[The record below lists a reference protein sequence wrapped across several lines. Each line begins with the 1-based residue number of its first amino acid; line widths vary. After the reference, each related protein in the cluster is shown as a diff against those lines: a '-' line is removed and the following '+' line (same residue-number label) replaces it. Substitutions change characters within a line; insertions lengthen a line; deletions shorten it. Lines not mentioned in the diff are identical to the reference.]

1 MPKGI
6 HVVSISSDGNHP
18 SRIAPDLAIAN
29 EPDIA
34 NFEVFRPLA
43 EGEPDPGQLPEEQ
56 IDVPM
61 QSNPPS
67 LVPSLVSS
75 QVEVVTEK
83 HNAGCA
89 GHACATC
96 TKIWHHDYDCSAR
109 EQKPAL
115 CPECCA
121 QSAVEIN
128 RSQTIEQIAQLSSQN
143 LTGRETIECMLE
155 HEQFVVHEL
164 IYDPKT
170 KVEYPDW
177 MERVNNH
184 RRDIARNI
192 EKWKIRDL
200 ATSKAVMRK
209 HAEDVSKLTPEE
221 VEQYKRDA
229 RRSKTA
235 SSAPEKKDKTAK
247 APKQL
252 DAKTAYDK
260 MLKGLMTEIKSKRKA
275 KGLADLDDDA
285 VIAQAEK
292 KYKMMNEEEE

>member
-1 MPKGI
+1 
-6 HVVSISSDGNHP
+6 
-18 SRIAPDLAIAN
+18 
-29 EPDIA
+29 
-34 NFEVFRPLA
+34 
-43 EGEPDPGQLPEEQ
+43 
-56 IDVPM
+56 
-61 QSNPPS
+61 
-67 LVPSLVSS
+67 
-75 QVEVVTEK
+75 
-83 HNAGCA
+83 
-89 GHACATC
+89 
-96 TKIWHHDYDCSAR
+96 
-109 EQKPAL
+109 
-115 CPECCA
+115 
-121 QSAVEIN
+121 
-128 RSQTIEQIAQLSSQN
+128 
-143 LTGRETIECMLE
+143 
-155 HEQFVVHEL
+155 
-164 IYDPKT
+164 
-170 KVEYPDW
+170 